1 MDRTEVLPDGEENM
15 TAFLSGFLTKNSRWL
30 LLPVGTYVLVAAFY
44 ALFFPFPA
52 LGGGLFLDMAST
64 IAANGFAPPTVIE
77 GYTQSGV
84 IFTYPP
90 LMFYVIAVLLKIT
103 PFSGVEIAWLLP
115 IVSMGAVVV
124 ASYYLG
130 LELLGSQEDAAVA
143 ATIIGTWPDVIR
155 MNIAAGGMVRAPA
168 LLFTVVGSIVA
179 LRLFR
184 TNEWSYT
191 GVGGILFGLTT
202 LTHPV
207 YAVVF
212 GSSYLLLYFLID
224 RSKKGILQGTT
235 VCLLGLVV
243 ASPWLFFVNQ
253 AHGLE
258 ILLKASSTQGGLFP
272 LFGAVKTLTFL
283 HSPFSVLV
291 TVYSALF
298 FIGIL
303 FSIAKREF
311 LIVGWVVGLTVI
323 IGSPFVYLLGAFLAA
338 PMITTH
344 LPNAIADVSAPP
356 LHRVAPL
363 LIVVAVL
370 GYGTLSGALYAGNY
384 LGMSSSPDG
393 FAASVDQDD
402 LDSMQ
407 YLQQSTP
414 EDATVAAIGN
424 NAEWIPYLT
433 NRTILFGPWG
443 MEWYGHDRFKTEMQ
457 QYSRL
462 STCPTASCISTV
474 LNETGSN
481 PDFIFVSNT
490 GGIWGSGKTHPVS
503 LSETMNQSENY
514 RLVYSNDGSWIYQV
528 Q

>member
-258 ILLKASSTQGGLFP
+258 ILLKASSTQGG
-272 LFGAVKTLTFL
+272 
-283 HSPFSVLV
+283 S
-291 TVYSALF
+291 
-298 FIGIL
+298 
-303 FSIAKREF
+303 
-311 LIVGWVVGLTVI
+311 
-323 IGSPFVYLLGAFLAA
+323 
-338 PMITTH
+338 
-344 LPNAIADVSAPP
+344 
-356 LHRVAPL
+356 
-363 LIVVAVL
+363 
-370 GYGTLSGALYAGNY
+370 
-384 LGMSSSPDG
+384 
-393 FAASVDQDD
+393 
-402 LDSMQ
+402 
-407 YLQQSTP
+407 
-414 EDATVAAIGN
+414 
-424 NAEWIPYLT
+424 
-433 NRTILFGPWG
+433 
-443 MEWYGHDRFKTEMQ
+443 
-457 QYSRL
+457 
-462 STCPTASCISTV
+462 
-474 LNETGSN
+474 
-481 PDFIFVSNT
+481 
-490 GGIWGSGKTHPVS
+490 
-503 LSETMNQSENY
+503 
-514 RLVYSNDGSWIYQV
+514 
-528 Q
+528 